1 MGGAATGPG
10 NAAPRVRRRA
20 IQPPPTTT
28 PRRAPRLLEKLRE
41 KLAVRH
47 YARRTAGT
55 YEQWVRRFLRFHGL
69 RPPCEMGQEEINAF
83 ITHLAVVEGVSASS
97 QTQALSALLFLYRHV
112 LGRDAGD
119 LTGVVR
125 ARVRRRLPVVMT
137 PAEVQM
143 VLSRLEG
150 STGLVAR
157 LLYGSGL
164 RLMEALR
171 LRVQDLDFG
180 HRQITVRSGK
190 GDKDR
195 ITLMPER
202 LMAPL
207 GRHLEGVRQV
217 HRDDLAAGWGD
228 VLLPHALDRK
238 YPSAAREWGWQWVF
252 PQSRRWRDPTHSREG
267 RHHLDASIVQKEV
280 RRAAQ
285 ATGIPKR
292 VSCHTFRHCFA
303 THLLE
308 RGADIR
314 IIQELLGHND
324 VRTTMIYTHELNRG
338 PCGVRS
344 PADLL

>member
-1 MGGAATGPG
+1 M
-10 NAAPRVRRRA
+10 
-20 IQPPPTTT
+20 
-28 PRRAPRLLEKLRE
+28 
-41 KLAVRH
+41 RH

-55 YEQWVRRFLRFHGL
+55 DEQWVRRFLRFHKL
-69 RPPCEMGQEEINAF
+69 RPPREMGQEEINAF
-83 ITHLAVVEGVSASS
+83 LTHLAVEGGVSASS

-112 LGRDAGD
+112 LGTDPGD
-119 LTGVVR
+119 LSGVVR

-137 PAEVQM
+137 PAEVQL
-143 VLSRLEG
+143 VLSQLEG
-150 STGLVAR
+150 TTGLVVS
-157 LLYGSGL
+157 LLYGSGM

-195 ITLMPER
+195 LTLMPER
-202 LMAPL
+202 LVAPL
-207 GRHLEGVRQV
+207 GVHLEQVRQV
-217 HRDDLAAGWGD
+217 HGDDLAAGWGS
-228 VLLPHALDRK
+228 VLLPHALERK
-238 YPSAAREWGWQWVF
+238 YPNAAREWGWQWVF
-252 PQSRRWRDPTHSREG
+252 PQSRRWRDPSNGREG

-280 RRAAQ
+280 RRAVQ
-285 ATGIPKR
+285 ATRIPKR
-292 VSCHTFRHCFA
+292 VSCHTFRHSFA

-314 IIQELLGHND
+314 TIQELLGHND
-324 VRTTMIYTHELNRG
+324 VRTTMIYTHVLNRG

>member
-1 MGGAATGPG
+1 M
-10 NAAPRVRRRA
+10 
-20 IQPPPTTT
+20 
-28 PRRAPRLLEKLRE
+28 
-41 KLAVRH
+41 RH

-55 YEQWVRRFLRFHGL
+55 YEQWVRRYLRFHGL
-69 RPPCEMGQEEINAF
+69 RPPREMGQDEINAF
-83 ITHLAVVEGVSASS
+83 LTHLAVVEGVSASS

-112 LGRDAGD
+112 LGTDPGD
-119 LTGVVR
+119 LSGVVR

-137 PAEVQM
+137 PAEVQQ
-143 VLSRLEG
+143 VLGQLEG
-150 STGLVAR
+150 TTGLVAA

-180 HRQITVRSGK
+180 HRQVTVRSGK

-195 ITLMPER
+195 PTLMPER
-202 LMAPL
+202 LIAPL
-207 GRHLEGVRQV
+207 GEHLERVRRV
-217 HRDDLAAGWGD
+217 HAGDLAAGWGK
-228 VLLPHALDRK
+228 VLLPHALERK
-238 YPSAAREWGWQWVF
+238 YPRAAREWGWQWVF
-252 PQSRRWRDPTHSREG
+252 PQSRRWRDPDHGQEG

-280 RRAAQ
+280 RKAVQ

-292 VSCHTFRHCFA
+292 VSCHTFRHSFA

-308 RGADIR
+308 RGTDIR
-314 IIQELLGHND
+314 TIQELLGHND
-324 VRTTMIYTHELNRG
+324 VRTTMIYTHVLIRG

>member
-1 MGGAATGPG
+1 MLDLK
-10 NAAPRVRRRA
+10 VRRRA
-20 IQPPPTTT
+20 IHPPAD

-41 KLAVRH
+41 ELAVRH
-47 YARRTAGT
+47 YARRTVGT

-69 RPPCEMGQEEINAF
+69 RPPREMGQAEINAF
-83 ITHLAVVEGVSASS
+83 LTHLAVDQQVSASS

-112 LGRDAGD
+112 LGIDPGE

-125 ARVRRRLPVVMT
+125 ARVKRRVPVVMT
-137 PAEVQM
+137 PAEVQK
-143 VLSRLEG
+143 VLEQLNG
-150 STGLVAR
+150 TPALVSG

-171 LRVQDLDFG
+171 LRVQDLGFE
-180 HRQITVRSGK
+180 RREITVRSGK

-195 ITLMPER
+195 LTLLPER
-202 LMAPL
+202 LITPL
-207 GRHLEGVRQV
+207 HSHLEEVREL
-217 HRDDLAAGWGD
+217 HAEDLAAGWGK
-228 VLLPHALDRK
+228 VVLPHALARK
-238 YPSAAREWGWQWVF
+238 YPNADREWAWQWVF
-252 PQSRRWRDPTHSREG
+252 PQSRRWKDPSSGKEG

-280 RRAAQ
+280 RRAVLA
-285 ATGIPKR
+285 AGLSKP
-292 VSCHTFRHCFA
+292 VSCHTFRHSFA

-314 IIQELLGHND
+314 TIQELLGHSD
-324 VRTTMIYTHELNRG
+324 VRTTMIYTHVLNRG